1 MALLRRFGQLATLS
15 KTALGQAIVHFR
27 NCSVQ
32 KRLSEKADWPD
43 YVRELVSAHH
53 TTQPLKE
60 LVTFAIA
67 QKTPVT
73 LWRREDYRKVQS
85 LMLNALDSGNMT
97 DLNSALFLSHCHP
110 SNPVPA
116 FEVYSELV
124 RIVPVGSPENQTL
137 WRRTLADML
146 YYSYPSCMDELLND
160 FFFAN
165 YGPISETLTAFMRL
179 SVEVDDISIDSD
191 DEIDVEEDI
200 EDQDPVRQ
208 MQDDFIVRYLDQATA
223 ETFTRKDY
231 EQARDFVLHEVD
243 VNLRQFPRNSM
254 CLLLSIARFHRD
266 YEFICRVYMEY
277 EKFSVDMRPDLLVN
291 CVMDFLLHGKFTGSR
306 WEAVKQ
312 VLREHLGRPIEEE
325 DEELTNMSQEPLL
338 CQFSSTNDCM
348 ITALIEAGLH
358 QRAALYLFDCSRCAL
373 PYDPKLELV
382 LAQHFVEK
390 EDLCYLMAVR
400 DCSGDMLNSRKLSD
414 WTEILRS
421 KLQKKGEVHEDQ
433 FTEKSYTATEPLLRP
448 YLEGLDNQVA
458 DSTEK
463 DYAYSEVLARICAQ
477 LAPHRLDVEE
487 ADHSERLY
495 ESDPEEGDEALTE
508 QIAAEA
514 QVNAP
519 EALSQTEEAEVEPEV
534 PEEADKK

>member
-15 KTALGQAIVHFR
+15 KTALGQAMVHFR
-27 NCSVQ
+27 NSSVE
-32 KRLSEKADWPD
+32 KRLKEKADWPD
-43 YVRELVSAHH
+43 YVRELVGAHH

-67 QKTPVT
+67 QKTPLT
-73 LWRREDYRKVQS
+73 LWRRKDHMMVQVF
-85 LMLNALDSGNMT
+85 MVKALETGNMT
-97 DLNSALFLSHCHP
+97 DLNSALFLCHCHP
-110 SNPVPA
+110 SLPVPA

-124 RIVPVGSPENQTL
+124 RTAPVGSPENQTL

-146 YYSYPSCMDELLND
+146 YYSYPSCMSEVLND
-160 FFFAN
+160 LFFAN

-179 SVEVDDISIDSD
+179 SVEVDDSFIDSD
-191 DEIDVEEDI
+191 DEIDVEEDL
-200 EDQDPVRQ
+200 EDQDPIRQ
-208 MQDDFIVRYLDQATA
+208 QQDDFIVRYLDQAKT
-223 ETFTRKDY
+223 ETFTRQDY

-254 CLLLSIARFHRD
+254 CLLLNIARLHRD
-266 YEFICRVYMEY
+266 YEFICRVYMDY

-291 CVMDFLLHGKFTGSR
+291 CVMDFLLHGKFAGSR

-312 VLREHLGRPIEEE
+312 VLREHLGRPIAEE
-325 DEELTNMSQEPLL
+325 DEELVNLSQEPLL
-338 CQFSSTNDCM
+338 CQFDSTNDCM

-358 QRAALYLFDCSRCAL
+358 QRAALYMFDCSRCAL
-373 PYDPKLELV
+373 PYDPKLEII

-390 EDLCYLMAVR
+390 EDLCHLMAVR

-433 FTEKSYTATEPLLRP
+433 FTDKYYTATEPLLRP
-448 YLEGLDNQVA
+448 YLEGLDNSVA
-458 DSTEK
+458 DSAEK
-463 DYAYSEVLARICAQ
+463 DYAYSEVLARICTQ
-477 LAPHRLDVEE
+477 LTPHRLDVDE

-495 ESDPEEGDEALTE
+495 ESDPEDGDEALAG
-508 QIAAEA
+508 QIADEA

-519 EALSQTEEAEVEPEV
+519 EALSQAEEAEVEPVE
-534 PEEADKK
+534 PKEDKK